1 MLALLIRRQV
11 LKTQDAKPAD
21 PCQRQRWSLNNDGFI
36 CLKGTPLVLA
46 LTESSNEVKDL
57 DIFGFF
63 MYRLISYVAVLISSA
78 WEIAYIRAGWR
89 ALPYIAYTKTVA
101 GDSVWYF
108 GLSFLNREYKCYASS
123 IQVLMR
129 FLIFFLLHICH

>member
-36 CLKGTPLVLA
+36 CLKGTPLVLG

-63 MYRLISYVAVLISSA
+63 MYRLISYVAVLVSSA
-78 WEIAYIRAGWR
+78 WEIVYIRAGWR
-89 ALPYIAYTKTVA
+89 ALPYIAYTKTVS

-108 GLSFLNREYKCYASS
+108 GLSLKYNFFCYCP
-123 IQVLMR
+123 I
-129 FLIFFLLHICH
+129 

>member
-36 CLKGTPLVLA
+36 CLKGTPLVLG

-63 MYRLISYVAVLISSA
+63 IYRLISYAAVLVSSA
-78 WEIAYIRAGWR
+78 WEIVYIRAGTSLYCLYKDCRWR
-89 ALPYIAYTKTVA
+89 QCMVFWPLLPEQGI
-101 GDSVWYF
+101 
-108 GLSFLNREYKCYASS
+108 
-123 IQVLMR
+123 
-129 FLIFFLLHICH
+129 